1 MDTMKY
7 LLGATIALL
16 LGALAVSWQNMKQG
30 VRDAPQEE
38 IDRLKKQ
45 IADLQREQDNIVL
58 QKKLQEVQNAQ
69 PVPTP
74 AANAAEIES
83 IKAELEASKQ
93 ALAKIE
99 TDQSKKD
106 RDKTVAEGEELL
118 LEQRK
123 LESKDGEL
131 RRARM
136 ISDALL
142 MGKVREYVKNEE
154 VEFVIFDVLMPEQV
168 QVGTIL
174 AVRRNTGILTQ
185 LEVSEITAE
194 GAIANIMPGFGAGR
208 PQTGDELIIP
218 PPF

>member
-16 LGALAVSWQNMKQG
+16 LGALVLSWQSMKDG
-30 VRDAPQEE
+30 VRNAPQQE
-38 IDRLKKQ
+38 IDRLKQQ
-45 IADLQREQDNIVL
+45 IAELQREQDQIIL
-58 QKKLQEVQNAQ
+58 QKKLQEVQTSQ
-69 PVPTP
+69 PAITP
-74 AANAAEIES
+74 AANAAEIEA

-93 ALAKIE
+93 ALAKLE
-99 TDQSKKD
+99 TDQTKAE

-154 VEFVIFDVLMPEQV
+154 VEFVVFDVLMPEQV

-194 GAIANIMPGFGAGR
+194 GAIANILPGYGAER
-208 PQTGDELIIP
+208 PQAGDELIIP

>member
-1 MDTMKY
+1 MKY

-16 LGALAVSWQNMKQG
+16 LGALAISWQNMKQG

-38 IDRLKKQ
+38 IDRLRKQ
-45 IADLQREQDNIVL
+45 IAELQREQDNIVL
-58 QKKLQEVQNAQ
+58 QKKLQEVQSAQ
-69 PVPTP
+69 PP
-74 AANAAEIES
+74 AMTVASQEEIEA
-83 IKAELEASKQ
+83 IKAELQASRE

-99 TDQSKKD
+99 SEQTKSD
-106 RDKTVAEGEELL
+106 RDKTVAEGEELI

-123 LESKDGEL
+123 LESKDSEL

-142 MGKVREYVKNEE
+142 MGKVREYVKNDE
-154 VEFVIFDVLMPEQV
+154 VEFVIFEVLMPEQV

-185 LEVSEITAE
+185 LEVSDITAE
-194 GAIANIMPGFGAGR
+194 GAIANILPGYGAAR
-208 PQTGDELIIP
+208 PQAGDELIIP